1 MAPKITTIFNTIVL
15 SQKYINTFLFC
26 QRDEKYNC
34 VIIFLMNF
42 WENVDQE
49 REFKNLTRKELAYK
63 ANFSLNSI
71 STGIARNSIPA
82 ADVAVRI
89 ARVLETTVENLM
101 NQNSGRENQP
111 DFHSS
116 GQESLYTKYRSFIED
131 FDKLSPENQKAV
143 IQIVSQIAH

>member
-1 MAPKITTIFNTIVL
+1 M
-15 SQKYINTFLFC
+15 FC

-101 NQNSGRENQP
+101 NQNSGRENQS

-116 GQESLYTKYRSFIED
+116 GQESLYTKYRNFIED

-143 IQIVSQIAH
+143 IQIVSQITH

>member
-1 MAPKITTIFNTIVL
+1 MAPKITTTFNTIVL

-26 QRDEKYNC
+26 QCDGKYNC

-101 NQNSGRENQP
+101 SQDKQKEYRS
-111 DFHSS
+111 DFQSS
-116 GQESLYTKYRSFIED
+116 GQESLYTKYRNFIED

-143 IQIVSQIAH
+143 IQIVSQMIH

>member
-1 MAPKITTIFNTIVL
+1 MFNIIVL

-101 NQNSGRENQP
+101 NQNSGRENQS

-116 GQESLYTKYRSFIED
+116 GQESLYTKYRNFIED

-143 IQIVSQIAH
+143 IQIVSQITH

>member
-1 MAPKITTIFNTIVL
+1 
-15 SQKYINTFLFC
+15 
-26 QRDEKYNC
+26 
-34 VIIFLMNF
+34 MNF

-101 NQNSGRENQP
+101 SQDKQKEYRS
-111 DFHSS
+111 DFQSS
-116 GQESLYTKYRSFIED
+116 GQESLYTKYRNFIED
-131 FDKLSPENQKAV
+131 FDKLSP
-143 IQIVSQIAH
+143 

>member
-1 MAPKITTIFNTIVL
+1 MLPFNTIVL

>member
-1 MAPKITTIFNTIVL
+1 ML

-101 NQNSGRENQP
+101 SQKHEITHQQDFNSNV
-111 DFHSS
+111 
-116 GQESLYTKYRSFIED
+116 QESLYTKYRNFIED
-131 FDKLSPENQKAV
+131 FDKLSLENQKAI
-143 IQIVSQIAH
+143 IQIVTQIAH

>member
-1 MAPKITTIFNTIVL
+1 MFFFNTIVL

-34 VIIFLMNF
+34 VIIFSMNF

-101 NQNSGRENQP
+101 SQNSEREYQI

-116 GQESLYTKYRSFIED
+116 EQESLYTKYRKFIED

>member
-1 MAPKITTIFNTIVL
+1 
-15 SQKYINTFLFC
+15 
-26 QRDEKYNC
+26 
-34 VIIFLMNF
+34 MNF

-82 ADVAVRI
+82 ADVALRI
-89 ARVLETTVENLM
+89 ANALGTTVECLM
-101 NQNSGRENQP
+101 GQKKNQQATPPQP
-111 DFHSS
+111 IISDKK
-116 GQESLYTKYRSFIED
+116 EALYTKYRNFIED
-131 FDKLSPENQKAV
+131 FDKLSLENQKAV

>member
-1 MAPKITTIFNTIVL
+1 
-15 SQKYINTFLFC
+15 
-26 QRDEKYNC
+26 
-34 VIIFLMNF
+34 MNF

-89 ARVLETTVENLM
+89 ARVLETTVEKLM
-101 NQNSGRENQP
+101 NQNNEKEYQI

-116 GQESLYTKYRSFIED
+116 EQESLYTKYRKFIED
-131 FDKLSPENQKAV
+131 FDKLSPENQKA
-143 IQIVSQIAH
+143 IMQIVTQIAH

>member
-1 MAPKITTIFNTIVL
+1 
-15 SQKYINTFLFC
+15 
-26 QRDEKYNC
+26 
-34 VIIFLMNF
+34 MNF

-89 ARVLETTVENLM
+89 ANALGTTVECLM
-101 NQNSGRENQP
+101 GQKNSQQATPPQP
-111 DFHSS
+111 IISAKK
-116 GQESLYTKYRSFIED
+116 EALYKKYRNFIED
-131 FDKLSPENQKAV
+131 FDKLSLENQKAI
-143 IQIVSQIAH
+143 IQIVTQIAH